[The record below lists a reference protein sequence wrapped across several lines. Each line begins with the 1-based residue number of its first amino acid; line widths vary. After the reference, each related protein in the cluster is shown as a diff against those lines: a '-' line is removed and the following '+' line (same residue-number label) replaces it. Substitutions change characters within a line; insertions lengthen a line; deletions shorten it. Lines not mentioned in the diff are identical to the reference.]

1 MRPGEQAGD
10 RARPAP
16 EPARWEVDS
25 HRPLVAALAAH
36 DEAALVR
43 AVDEHFAV
51 LQARPYDGF
60 RAARFRELIDHEEF
74 GVLRALLATRA
85 AATVDAT

>member
-1 MRPGEQAGD
+1 
-10 RARPAP
+10 
-16 EPARWEVDS
+16 
-25 HRPLVAALAAH
+25 VAALAAR
-36 DEAALVR
+36 DEQAIVE

-74 GVLRALLATRA
+74 GVLRALLASRS
-85 AATVDAT
+85 AATDVE